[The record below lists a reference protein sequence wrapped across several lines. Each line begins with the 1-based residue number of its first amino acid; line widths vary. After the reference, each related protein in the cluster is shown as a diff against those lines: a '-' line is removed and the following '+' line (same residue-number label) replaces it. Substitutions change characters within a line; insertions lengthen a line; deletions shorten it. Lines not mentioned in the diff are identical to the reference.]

1 MALALLDLNG
11 GDEVAHRQQQ
21 FRIFRDRENPMENR
35 QQQFRI
41 FRDRENPMENL
52 SKRAIPIQ
60 NIKRPQCQ
68 MINTIIA

>member
-11 GDEVAHRQQQ
+11 DEVVHC
-21 FRIFRDRENPMENR
+21 

-52 SKRAIPIQ
+52 SREQFQYSYRVTKE
-60 NIKRPQCQ
+60 
-68 MINTIIA
+68 